1 MEFRIEI
8 PGAPVSKA
16 RPRVCRYGTYTP
28 KKTIDAEKHIQ
39 ECWDSAYGNLKPS
52 DKPLSVMI
60 AFYMPIPK
68 NTPKKTRE
76 LMLGGRHWHTK
87 KPDMDNLAKTVLD
100 GLNKAAY
107 IDDSQIVFLSTK
119 KEYSET
125 PKTVVWVYEVE

>member
-1 MEFRIEI
+1 MEFKVEI
-8 PGAPVSKA
+8 DGVPVPKG
-16 RPRVCRYGTYTP
+16 RPRWSKHGTYTP
-28 KKTIDAEKHIQ
+28 KKTKDHETYIQ
-39 ECWDSAYGNLKPS
+39 QCWDSAYGNLKPS

-68 NTPKKTRE
+68 STPKKTRKLILE
-76 LMLGGRHWHTK
+76 GGYWHTK
-87 KPDMDNLAKTVLD
+87 KPDMDNLVKSVLD

-125 PKTVVWVYEVE
+125 PKTVVWVQEVE